1 MQGIMTK
8 PVKKCAA
15 SPKYLSPGQ
24 IVIAGF
30 ETPFTQK
37 LDPNNRWII
46 LANSIPWDTI
56 AGVYNKTMTGSKEG
70 RPPLSARIVLGAIM
84 IKHIN
89 DWSDEDTILHV
100 QENMYLQYFLGFSS
114 FTTAA
119 IFDSSLF
126 VEIRKRMGESEINQ
140 INELII
146 KKHLE
151 QSQIALLQKVEAVA
165 KQEHDDDNNIN
176 EPPQPTL
183 PTHHG
188 KMITDATACPQ
199 DIAYPTDLNL
209 LNDARQKSE
218 WLIDILYE
226 KQKGIE
232 KPRTYR
238 NLARKDYLKVA
249 KNKNKTK
256 KLIRRSV
263 GEQLNYLKRNLGHL
277 NKLIE
282 ANNSRE
288 IKIKLGKKELKYLEV
303 IALLYGQQK
312 QMHSSKTHTVENRIV
327 SLHQSYIRP
336 IVRGK
341 TNAKTEFGSK
351 IEITLA
357 NGFAFLDQIS
367 WDAFNES
374 TQLMAYVEKYKERFG
389 YYPKEILVDSIFS
402 TRANRKALK
411 DIGIKLVGK
420 PLGRPS
426 KTAVKEY
433 IRPGERNPIEG
444 KIGQGK
450 IAYGLARIKARLQE
464 TSESWIASIILVLNL
479 VKLAG
484 LKNYAKII
492 GILTQICSKLEFT
505 KIQYM
510 PLKPLEAVLGIWA
523 SFSVDPN

>member
-1 MQGIMTK
+1 LYFYANQMQGIMAK
-8 PVKKCAA
+8 PVKKRAS
-15 SPKYLSPGQ
+15 SPKYVSPGQ

-30 ETPFTQK
+30 ETPFSQK

-89 DWSDEDTILHV
+89 DWSDEETILHV
-100 QENMYLQYFLGFSS
+100 QENLYLQYFLGFSS

-126 VEIRKRMGESEINQ
+126 VEIRKRLGDSQINQ
-140 INELII
+140 INELIV

-151 QSQIALLQKVEAVA
+151 QSQIALVEKVESDSKEKQNNDDN
-165 KQEHDDDNNIN
+165 KQEP
-176 EPPQPTL
+176 PPQPTL

-209 LNDARQKSE
+209 LNDAREKSE

-277 NKLIE
+277 KKLIE
-282 ANNSRE
+282 ANNKRE
-288 IKIKLGKKELKYLEV
+288 VRIKLGKKELKYLDV
-303 IALLYGQQK
+303 ITLLYDQQR
-312 QMHSSKTHTVENRIV
+312 QMHSTKTHTIEERIV
-327 SLHQSYIRP
+327 SIHQDHVRP

-341 TNAKTEFGSK
+341 TNAKVEFGAK
-351 IEITLA
+351 IEVTLA
-357 NGFAFLDQIS
+357 NGFAFLDELS
-367 WDAFNES
+367 WDAFNEGS
-374 TQLMAYVEKYKERFG
+374 RLMLYVEKYKERFG
-389 YYPKEILVDSIFS
+389 YYPKEILADSIFCS
-402 TRANRKALK
+402 RANRTALK
-411 DIGIKLVGK
+411 DIGIKLIAK

-433 IRPGERNPIEG
+433 VRPGERNPIEG
-444 KIGQGK
+444 KFGQGK
-450 IAYGLARIKARLQE
+450 TTYGLGRIKARLKE

-484 LKNYAKII
+484 LKNYAKIARI
-492 GILTQICSKLEFT
+492 FSQICSKFVNQ

-510 PLKPLEAVLGIWA
+510 PAKPLEAIFG
-523 SFSVDPN
+523 F

>member
-24 IVIAGF
+24 SVIAGF

-199 DIAYPTDLNL
+199 DIAYP
-209 LNDARQKSE
+209 
-218 WLIDILYE
+218 
-226 KQKGIE
+226 
-232 KPRTYR
+232 
-238 NLARKDYLKVA
+238 
-249 KNKNKTK
+249 
-256 KLIRRSV
+256 
-263 GEQLNYLKRNLGHL
+263 
-277 NKLIE
+277 
-282 ANNSRE
+282 
-288 IKIKLGKKELKYLEV
+288 
-303 IALLYGQQK
+303 
-312 QMHSSKTHTVENRIV
+312 
-327 SLHQSYIRP
+327 
-336 IVRGK
+336 
-341 TNAKTEFGSK
+341 
-351 IEITLA
+351 
-357 NGFAFLDQIS
+357 
-367 WDAFNES
+367 
-374 TQLMAYVEKYKERFG
+374 
-389 YYPKEILVDSIFS
+389 
-402 TRANRKALK
+402 
-411 DIGIKLVGK
+411 
-420 PLGRPS
+420 
-426 KTAVKEY
+426 
-433 IRPGERNPIEG
+433 
-444 KIGQGK
+444 
-450 IAYGLARIKARLQE
+450 
-464 TSESWIASIILVLNL
+464 
-479 VKLAG
+479 
-484 LKNYAKII
+484 
-492 GILTQICSKLEFT
+492 
-505 KIQYM
+505 
-510 PLKPLEAVLGIWA
+510 
-523 SFSVDPN
+523 

>member
-1 MQGIMTK
+1 MQGIMAK
-8 PVKKCAA
+8 SVKKRAA
-15 SPKYLSPGQ
+15 SPKYVSPRQ

-30 ETPFTQK
+30 ETPFSQK

-89 DWSDEDTILHV
+89 DWSDEETILHV

-126 VEIRKRMGESEINQ
+126 VEIRKRMGDSQINQ
-140 INELII
+140 INELIV
-146 KKHLE
+146 KKHLD
-151 QSQIALLQKVEAVA
+151 QSQIALVQKVEADSTE
-165 KQEHDDDNNIN
+165 KHNNEGN
-176 EPPQPTL
+176 ENEPPPQPTL

-209 LNDARQKSE
+209 LNDAREKSE

-238 NLARKDYLKVA
+238 NRARKDYLKVA

-263 GEQLNYLKRNLGHL
+263 GEQLNYLKRNLGHIK
-277 NKLIE
+277 KLIE
-282 ANNSRE
+282 ANNKRE
-288 IKIKLGKKELKYLEV
+288 VKIKLGKKEFKYLDV
-303 IALLYGQQK
+303 ITLLYEQQR
-312 QMHSSKTHTVENRIV
+312 QMHSTKTHTVEDRIV
-327 SLHQSYIRP
+327 SIHQSHVRP

-341 TNAKTEFGSK
+341 ANAKTEFGSK

-357 NGFAFLDQIS
+357 NDFAFLDQIS
-367 WDAFNES
+367 WDAFNEG
-374 TQLMAYVEKYKERFG
+374 TQLMTYVEKYKERFG

-411 DIGIKLVGK
+411 DIGVKLIGK

-433 IRPGERNPIEG
+433 VRPGERNPIEG

-450 IAYGLARIKARLQE
+450 IAYGLARIKARLKD
-464 TSESWIASIILVLNL
+464 TSASWIASIILVLNL

-484 LKNYAKII
+484 LKNYAKIVRI
-492 GILTQICSKLEFT
+492 FSQICSRLELR

-510 PLKPLEAVLGIWA
+510 LIKPLEAI
-523 SFSVDPN
+523 F